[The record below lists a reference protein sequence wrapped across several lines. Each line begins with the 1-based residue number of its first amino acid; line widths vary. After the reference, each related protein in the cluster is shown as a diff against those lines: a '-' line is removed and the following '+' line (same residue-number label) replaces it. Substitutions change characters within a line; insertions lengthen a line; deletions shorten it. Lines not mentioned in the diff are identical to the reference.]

1 MPFPGA
7 TAARATDRHSSEDTD
22 ADGATD
28 HEAGA
33 DGSGPNYVLVG
44 APLDATTTFQ
54 PGTRFG
60 PDRVR
65 RFARTFDDYDHHTGR
80 SFSACGVHDAGDVA
94 PWDDTSA
101 YLDHLAAELRAAVL
115 DDAVPLTVG
124 GEHLV
129 SWSGVRATE
138 PDTFVVLDAHLDL
151 RAAYDGNPLNHAC
164 VTRRILDGLGG
175 ADDDADDGGETHD
188 DAADGGGDGESY
200 PTVDEVVIL
209 GARTGSPEE
218 WERAEAT
225 DVTVVPPAEVSE
237 WEPSFSGS
245 AYLSVDVDGADPA
258 YAPGTGT
265 MEPFGLAPR
274 EMHRVVRAVAPECV
288 GFDVVEVN
296 DRDDGQAAALAGKL
310 LRAFVYEHADA
321 HRGASGGN

>member
-1 MPFPGA
+1 MSLPGA
-7 TAARATDRHSSEDTD
+7 TADRD
-22 ADGATD
+22 A
-28 HEAGA
+28 A
-33 DGSGPNYVLVG
+33 DYVVVG
-44 APLDATTTFQ
+44 APLDSTTTFQ

-60 PDRVR
+60 PERVR
-65 RFARTFDDYDHHTGR
+65 RFAETYDDYDHATEQF
-80 SFSACGVHDAGDVA
+80 FSDLSVHDAGDVR
-94 PWDDTSA
+94 PWDDTAA
-101 YLDHLAAELRAAVL
+101 YLDHLTGELRAAVL
-115 DDAVPLTVG
+115 DDAVPLLVG
-124 GEHLV
+124 GEHTV
-129 SWSGVRATE
+129 TKAGVEAAN
-138 PDTFVVLDAHLDL
+138 PDTLVVLDAHLDL
-151 RAAYDGNPLNHAC
+151 RDEYDGNPLNHAC
-164 VTRRILDGLGG
+164 VTRRILDGRGG
-175 ADDDADDGGETHD
+175 ADDE
-188 DAADGGGDGESY
+188 ADGGGDGGDHGDTDTDGESY

-218 WERAEAT
+218 WERAEGT
-225 DVTVVPPAEVSE
+225 DVTVVPPEEVAE

-321 HRGASGGN
+321 HRGASGGD